1 MNSTEKVTI
10 NLNVVDLGNIDL
22 LVSEGFYS
30 NRTDLIKTAIRN
42 QLTIHNEVLKKVII
56 KKNFF
61 VGIIGIGKKDLEEC
75 VMKNEKLDI
84 RVVGMLVLSNDVS
97 YDLAV
102 SAINSI
108 NVSGVV
114 RCDSEIKG
122 YFQI

>member
-1 MNSTEKVTI
+1 
-10 NLNVVDLGNIDL
+10 
-22 LVSEGFYS
+22 
-30 NRTDLIKTAIRN
+30 
-42 QLTIHNEVLKKVII
+42 
-56 KKNFF
+56 
-61 VGIIGIGKKDLEEC
+61 
-75 VMKNEKLDI
+75 MKNEKLDI
-84 RVVGMLVLSNDVS
+84 RVVGMLVLSKDVS